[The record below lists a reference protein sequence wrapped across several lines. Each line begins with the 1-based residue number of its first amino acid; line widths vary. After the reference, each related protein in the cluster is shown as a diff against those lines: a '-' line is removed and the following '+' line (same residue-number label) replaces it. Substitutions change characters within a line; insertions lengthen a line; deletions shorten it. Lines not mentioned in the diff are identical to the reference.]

1 MSKITLQN
9 TRPGGFGIPGGP
21 VIAGGASLDV
31 EAADWKTV
39 KDHPVVKAWVD
50 AGHLTVEGDG
60 DDDEGGGASKSVT
73 DVLAMA
79 TDPNVQFMS
88 FKAAAAKLLGAEKT
102 PAKKDEIIAAL
113 EELATMP

>member
-1 MSKITLQN
+1 MSKLTIQN

-21 VIAGGASLDV
+21 VIAGGGSLEV
-31 EAADWKTV
+31 EASDWKTV

-50 AGHLTVEGDG
+50 AGHLTLDG
-60 DDDEGGGASKSVT
+60 DEDADEGGGSKSVT

-79 TDPNVQFMS
+79 ADPNVQFMS
-88 FKAAAAKLLGAEKT
+88 FKSAASKLLGDKT

-113 EELATMP
+113 EDLATKPGA